1 MMRKA
6 LFSVF
11 STLTFGVGEAVGLA
25 VGLDVGEDDGRKDG
39 ASDEMPQY

>member
-1 MMRKA
+1 MTGKA
-6 LFSVF
+6 LLSVF

-25 VGLDVGEDDGRKDG
+25 VGLDVGEDEGRKDG